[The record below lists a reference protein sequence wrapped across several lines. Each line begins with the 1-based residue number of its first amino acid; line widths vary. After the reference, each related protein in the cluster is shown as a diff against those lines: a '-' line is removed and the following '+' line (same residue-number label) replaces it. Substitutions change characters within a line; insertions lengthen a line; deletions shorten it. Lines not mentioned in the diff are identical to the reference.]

1 MVRRFGHTWWGQAW
15 IEALETKAGIDPNR
29 LPRGRTYARQERVVR
44 LELRPGHITALV
56 RGSRALPYRVSIVVP
71 THGDREWAQVAAA
84 IAGRAAHAAALLD
97 GELHPGVLADA
108 RAAGVELLPRP
119 GDLRPRCSCP
129 DWADPCK
136 HAAAVFYEVADVLDG
151 DPFALFALRGRT
163 REALLGEVRAARIR
177 SASQAGAPGAPGAPG
192 ADRVGASGDVGSATG
207 VGPGGSGRMVAEA
220 FGGGAMIDPGML
232 ARDAWTRAPAL
243 PPDRRETPRAPGTP
257 AAWPTDPPRDAPF
270 TAAGL
275 TELAADAAQ
284 RAWAQLAEGA
294 PSGLDLD
301 ERTDLARRAAGTL
314 DRPERLRELSRRVG
328 LPLAQLTHQAL
339 AWQHAGAEG
348 LEAVTEALW
357 RPPASLVDQALA
369 AFDEAHVAAEEVQV
383 RSNRFTAGDVQL
395 RVSSDGRWWRYERRG
410 RTWELAEPPAAD
422 PGALLSG

>member
-15 IEALETKAGIDPNR
+15 IDALETRAGIDPNR

-71 THGDREWAQVAAA
+71 THGDREWAAVAAA

-108 RAAGVELLPRP
+108 SAAGVELLPQP

-136 HAAAVFYEVADVLDG
+136 HAAAVFYEVADVLDT

-163 REALLGEVRAARIR
+163 REALLGEVRAARTR
-177 SASQAGAPGAPGAPG
+177 SASPGGAAADDRAGG
-192 ADRVGASGDVGSATG
+192 SGTTENAIG

-232 ARDAWTRAPAL
+232 AREAWTREPSP
-243 PPDRRETPRAPGTP
+243 PPDRRETPR
-257 AAWPTDPPRDAPF
+257 
-270 TAAGL
+270 
-275 TELAADAAQ
+275 
-284 RAWAQLAEGA
+284 
-294 PSGLDLD
+294 
-301 ERTDLARRAAGTL
+301 
-314 DRPERLRELSRRVG
+314 
-328 LPLAQLTHQAL
+328 
-339 AWQHAGAEG
+339 
-348 LEAVTEALW
+348 
-357 RPPASLVDQALA
+357 
-369 AFDEAHVAAEEVQV
+369 
-383 RSNRFTAGDVQL
+383 
-395 RVSSDGRWWRYERRG
+395 
-410 RTWELAEPPAAD
+410 
-422 PGALLSG
+422 